1 MVDELTPLEDEIVVN
16 KTTDSV
22 SLGTNYTQILHNM
35 GIDTVIVTGVVT
47 DQCVAS
53 TIRVLADQG
62 FRVICPEDSCAAA
75 TQELHEAELRIM
87 NVIYCTVL
95 GTDGRSS

>member
-35 GIDTVIVTGVVT
+35 GIDGLCFIDEKLTK
-47 DQCVAS
+47 
-53 TIRVLADQG
+53 
-62 FRVICPEDSCAAA
+62 
-75 TQELHEAELRIM
+75 
-87 NVIYCTVL
+87 
-95 GTDGRSS
+95 